1 MQLTP
6 LGPAIGMRVTDV
18 DPGDLARPEVAA
30 ELLDALDRH
39 GVLVFPD
46 LGLDDPTF
54 VTFAKALGEP
64 ELLPIPGLEHPE
76 IFTVSL
82 DPSKSTSA
90 DYLRGTVYWHIDGA
104 TDDIPN
110 MATMLYALG
119 VAAEGGETEFCNTY
133 ASWEALPDDEK
144 EHLRELRVV
153 HSFEAAQRLTH
164 PDPSEEEVAF
174 WRKRPSKE
182 QPLAWRHRS
191 GRTSL
196 VLGATVDHVVGMDP
210 DESRALVRRLTGW
223 ATRPEFVY
231 RHEWSV
237 GDLVIWDN
245 RGTMHRA
252 LPYAADSE
260 RLMHRITLVGTEA
273 FAA

>member
-6 LGPAIGMRVTDV
+6 LGPAIGLRVTDV
-18 DPGDLARPEVAA
+18 DPGELARPEPAA
-30 ELLDALDRH
+30 ALLAALDRH

-46 LGLDDPTF
+46 LGLDDPAF
-54 VTFAKALGEP
+54 VAFARALGEP
-64 ELLPIPGLEHPE
+64 ELLPIPGLEYPE

-82 DPSKSTSA
+82 DPVKSTSA
-90 DYLRGTVYWHIDGA
+90 DYLKGTVYWHIDGA

-133 ASWEALPDDEK
+133 ASWEALPDE
-144 EHLRELRVV
+144 EQERLRGLRVV

-182 QPLAWRHRS
+182 QPLAWRHES

-210 DESRALVRRLTGW
+210 EESRALVERLTQW